1 MGRIRHEQKVYSIWF
16 GRDDEGGDLDIS
28 RRGEQVSA
36 SMSTSTII
44 NEIGAALVKAQG
56 LIENPTKSVKNDFF
70 KSKYADLA
78 GVIDVVRPAFTEAGI
93 AIVQSPFTREDGK
106 IGVCTTI
113 VHTSGQWMSNE
124 VSMAVDPNAKNPA
137 QAAGSLITYLR
148 RYSLSAFAN
157 VAQEDDDG
165 NSLKVADKPVRK
177 SLVQEKEVSIVVDL
191 LQKTKTDIGKVL
203 LHFKINSLADMDL
216 AQFKQAVTLL
226 ESKIK

>member
-1 MGRIRHEQKVYSIWF
+1 
-16 GRDDEGGDLDIS
+16 
-28 RRGEQVSA
+28 
-36 SMSTSTII
+36 MSTSTII

-203 LHFKINSLADMDL
+203 LHFKIESLPEMDL
-216 AQFKQAVTLL
+216 SQFKKAVELL
-226 ESKIK
+226 ESKLK

>member
-1 MGRIRHEQKVYSIWF
+1 
-16 GRDDEGGDLDIS
+16 
-28 RRGEQVSA
+28 
-36 SMSTSTII
+36 MSTSTII

-203 LHFKINSLADMDL
+203 LHFKIESLPEMDL
-216 AQFKQAVTLL
+216 SQFKQAVELL
-226 ESKIK
+226 ESKLK

>member
-1 MGRIRHEQKVYSIWF
+1 M
-16 GRDDEGGDLDIS
+16 
-28 RRGEQVSA
+28 SA

-203 LHFKINSLADMDL
+203 LHFKIESLPEMDL
-216 AQFKQAVTLL
+216 SQFKKAVELL
-226 ESKIK
+226 ESKLK

>member
-1 MGRIRHEQKVYSIWF
+1 M
-16 GRDDEGGDLDIS
+16 
-28 RRGEQVSA
+28 SA

-203 LHFKINSLADMDL
+203 LHFKINSLADMDF

>member
-1 MGRIRHEQKVYSIWF
+1 M
-16 GRDDEGGDLDIS
+16 
-28 RRGEQVSA
+28 SA
-36 SMSTSTII
+36 SMSISTII

-191 LQKTKTDIGKVL
+191 PKAESISEEELKALSDIIEVTETDTARL
-203 LHFKINSLADMDL
+203 LKHFKVDSLQAMDS
-216 AQFKQAVTLL
+216 AQCRQAMTLL
-226 ESKIK
+226 KHKIKE

>member
-1 MGRIRHEQKVYSIWF
+1 
-16 GRDDEGGDLDIS
+16 
-28 RRGEQVSA
+28 VSA

-203 LHFKINSLADMDL
+203 LHFKINSLADMDF